1 MTPSLPAGISVVVP
15 VYRGQSTIAEL
26 HAQLVDAL
34 RDQVWEVIFVDDGSP
49 DGSWQVIRGLAADD
63 DRVHGIQMSR
73 NFGQH
78 AALLAGIRAARYAT
92 TVTMDDDL
100 QHRPTTIA
108 ALLAALDENVDLV
121 YGQSVEEEHAAWRN
135 LTSRVAK
142 WILATTIGA
151 DQARQSSAFRAF
163 RTGLRD
169 GWRRVSDPY
178 VSIDV
183 LLSWVTTR
191 HRAVVVEMDERAEG
205 VSNYTLRK
213 LVRHMVNMLTG
224 YSTRPLRFVT
234 WLGFL
239 ASFFGLCT
247 LVYVVTQYF
256 TGRDS
261 VPGFPFLAS
270 LVSILGGMQ
279 LFGLGVIGEYLGR
292 VHVRSMDRPTYM
304 VRQELVRQDGDG

>member
-1 MTPSLPAGISVVVP
+1 MTDPLPDGVSVVVP
-15 VYRGQSTIAEL
+15 VYRGERTIVEL
-26 HAQLVDAL
+26 HRQVAEAL
-34 RDQVWEVIFVDDGSP
+34 DGTAWELIFVDDASP
-49 DGSWQVIRGLAADD
+49 DGAWRVIGDLAAVDG
-63 DRVHGIQMSR
+63 RVHGIQMSR

-78 AALLAGIRAARYAT
+78 AALLAGIRAAKYAV

-100 QHRPTTIA
+100 QHRPSTISTLVA
-108 ALLAALDENVDLV
+108 ALGPDTDLV

-135 LTSRVAK
+135 LTSRAAK

-151 DQARQSSAFRAF
+151 DQARESSALRAF
-163 RTGLRD
+163 KTVLRD

-191 HRAVVVEMDERAEG
+191 HTAVVVPMDERREG
-205 VSNYTLRK
+205 TSNYTLRK
-213 LVRHMVNMLTG
+213 LIKHMVNMLTG
-224 YSTRPLRFVT
+224 YSTRPLRLVT

-239 ASFFGLCT
+239 ASFFGLCVLT
-247 LVYVVTQYF
+247 YVVVQYL
-256 TGRDS
+256 TGTRS
-261 VPGFPFLAS
+261 VPGFPFIAS

-304 VRQELVRQDGDG
+304 IRQEITVEDRT